1 MNAWKGPRGPGTGS
15 ESAPGCVTWSRP
27 GLSLGLKPQ
36 IWKMLGCPCN
46 LSVCHCPNAVWLL
59 RAQAKPG
66 VVGETG
72 PGWEDVGAGTCCCSP
87 PPASPAAP
95 PQGSAMLSRGSAG
108 EPVIH
113 SLGCP
118 PARQGAGWCRGLA
131 ASTVRS
137 PSPQYHT
144 HLGPSL
150 SEPYLGPALPSPRTG
165 DLTASHRGTRALQ
178 VLDRSLQGSEPG
190 CTGHGS
196 EEARDPTWWVELP
209 RGNRRTS
216 SDGAAP
222 PTPQGC
228 HPGAGPAHLPHAGQ
242 R

>member
-1 MNAWKGPRGPGTGS
+1 M
-15 ESAPGCVTWSRP
+15 
-27 GLSLGLKPQ
+27 GLKPQ

-95 PQGSAMLSRGSAG
+95 PQGSAMLSRGLAG

-209 RGNRRTS
+209 GGNRRTL

-222 PTPQGC
+222 PHPTGLPPRSWPCSSPACRPTLTRWRGTSWRPRRGC
-228 HPGAGPAHLPHAGQ
+228 
-242 R
+242 RR

>member
-1 MNAWKGPRGPGTGS
+1 MPLQPLSLPLPQCRVAPLGTGK
-15 ESAPGCVTWSRP
+15 ARGR
-27 GLSLGLKPQ
+27 GGD
-36 IWKMLGCPCN
+36 
-46 LSVCHCPNAVWLL
+46 
-59 RAQAKPG
+59 RAR
-66 VVGETG
+66 VGG
-72 PGWEDVGAGTCCCSP
+72 RRAGMCCCSP

-95 PQGSAMLSRGSAG
+95 PQGSAMLSRGLAG
-108 EPVIH
+108 ELVIH

-209 RGNRRTS
+209 GGNRRTL